1 LAYTVKQIFE
11 VVKGAA
17 IIVEPDQLIEHLLV
31 DSRKIIFPH
40 ISLFFALATPRKD
53 GSIFIK
59 ELYEKDVRN
68 FVVQAG
74 FEISPFPGS
83 NFIFVE
89 SALDALQQVAAYHR
103 RQFNIP
109 VIGITGSN
117 GKTIV
122 KEWLYH
128 LLRDEYKIVR
138 SPKSYNS
145 QIGVPLSVWQM
156 NASHTLAIF
165 EAGISQSGEM
175 ENLEEIIK
183 PTIGVFINIG
193 EAHRENFNT
202 LSDKAIEKAILFKNA
217 STIVYSKDGL
227 NPFSPEDNARSLF
240 AADAKFFSWSRISGG
255 NITVLNAE
263 RLTNSTVIKIQLRD
277 ERICNVVVPFT
288 DQASIDNAITSLTVM
303 LALGYSIDK
312 VANRFLTLASVEMRM
327 QLKKGINNCTIIN
340 DSYSNDFSSLEI
352 SLDYLKQQQGV
363 KRTIAIVSEMKQ
375 SGWSVSDQLGDII
388 FKIKSRNIGKGILI
402 GEHFYEE
409 RESRVVKENKDVQ
422 LEFFSS
428 TEAFLQHSN
437 TNYFKNAV
445 VLLKGART
453 FKFEN
458 ISRWLEEKTHQTVM
472 EVNLNAMVHNL
483 KQYQQFLKPATKV
496 MAMVKAFSYGS
507 GSVEVANILQFY
519 KVDYLAVAYADEGIH
534 LRKSGINM
542 PIMVMNPEVSTF
554 SALVEYNLEPEIY
567 SFNLLDALSIYLNE
581 QAINQFPVHLK
592 FDTGM
597 HRLGFETRDVD
608 KLVPLLHDNNVVV
621 IKSVFSHLV
630 ASDDASLDTFTLQQA
645 KEFEHVCGKI
655 QSALNYSFIR
665 HLSNTAAIFR
675 HPNLQYDMV
684 RLGIGLYG
692 VNNTGKN
699 LNLQTV
705 ATLKSTIAQIRK
717 VKAGESVGYSK
728 KQILDKDSSIAT
740 VRIGYADGFSRKF
753 SNGIGKMFLH
763 GKLAP
768 VVGNVCMDMTML
780 DITRIKNV
788 QEGDEVEIF
797 GANLPVEQIAVWA
810 ETISYE
816 IMTGIS
822 ERVKRV
828 YYEE

>member
-1 LAYTVKQIFE
+1 
-11 VVKGAA
+11 
-17 IIVEPDQLIEHLLV
+17 
-31 DSRKIIFPH
+31 
-40 ISLFFALATPRKD
+40 
-53 GSIFIK
+53 
-59 ELYEKDVRN
+59 
-68 FVVQAG
+68 
-74 FEISPFPGS
+74 
-83 NFIFVE
+83 
-89 SALDALQQVAAYHR
+89 
-103 RQFNIP
+103 
-109 VIGITGSN
+109 
-117 GKTIV
+117 
-122 KEWLYH
+122 
-128 LLRDEYKIVR
+128 
-138 SPKSYNS
+138 
-145 QIGVPLSVWQM
+145 
-156 NASHTLAIF
+156 
-165 EAGISQSGEM
+165 
-175 ENLEEIIK
+175 
-183 PTIGVFINIG
+183 
-193 EAHRENFNT
+193 
-202 LSDKAIEKAILFKNA
+202 
-217 STIVYSKDGL
+217 
-227 NPFSPEDNARSLF
+227 
-240 AADAKFFSWSRISGG
+240 
-255 NITVLNAE
+255 
-263 RLTNSTVIKIQLRD
+263 
-277 ERICNVVVPFT
+277 
-288 DQASIDNAITSLTVM
+288 M

-363 KRTIAIVSEMKQ
+363 KRTIAIVSEMEQ

-519 KVDYLAVAYADEGIH
+519 KVDYLAVAYADEGTH